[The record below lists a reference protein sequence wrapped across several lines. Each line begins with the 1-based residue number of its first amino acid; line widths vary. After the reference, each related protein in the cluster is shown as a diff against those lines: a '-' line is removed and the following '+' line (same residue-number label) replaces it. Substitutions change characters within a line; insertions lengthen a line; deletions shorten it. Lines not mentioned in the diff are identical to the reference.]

1 MDRKTANRDPKVV
14 GDPGPRRPKPALEEG
29 NLGATRA
36 VRFGERPTAAG
47 YCFVNCAAGALRLA
61 PRRTVSEALRQ
72 LRQTGV
78 G

>member
-1 MDRKTANRDPKVV
+1 MDRKTANRDPSVV
-14 GDPGPRRPKPALEEG
+14 GAPNRRRAKPAFKG
-29 NLGATRA
+29 GDLGATRA
-36 VRFGERPTAAG
+36 IGRHTTTGAG